1 MKHWPHGKSLHEVME
16 IPENLKSFVSDYRI
30 NVVEVAYLKPEQIE
44 KFRSDFRY
52 IAEFFV
58 QKRETGDYKPP
69 RVSLQHTDA
78 FFKLLSTMVGDKRYY
93 EIIQEMSPNQE
104 KEGEIEMCE
113 VYDKIENRGIE
124 KGKVLIVVKLVRDGK
139 YTIEGASKE
148 FDIAE
153 DIIRKELEKQAG

>member
-1 MKHWPHGKSLHEVME
+1 
-16 IPENLKSFVSDYRI
+16 
-30 NVVEVAYLKPEQIE
+30 
-44 KFRSDFRY
+44 
-52 IAEFFV
+52 
-58 QKRETGDYKPP
+58 
-69 RVSLQHTDA
+69 
-78 FFKLLSTMVGDKRYY
+78 
-93 EIIQEMSPNQE
+93 MSPNQE